1 MITQY
6 HRPSTMDEALALL
19 QEPATH
25 ALGGGTTLAA
35 TTFDAPTTVVDL
47 QSLDIAGIG
56 SDGGVVHI
64 GATATLQDLVD
75 SPLVPA
81 AIRDLARREAPN
93 TIRNAATVGGTIGA
107 SDPESELLTGLL
119 ACGASVTVTRPGAS
133 TDHSLDAV
141 LDDPGL
147 IAGRMI
153 TTVSIP
159 SGGRF
164 AADRTARTPMDRPIV
179 AAVAYRSEEG
189 STRIAVSGVADRPTV
204 VDPSALADLD
214 PPSDFRGSV
223 AYRTHLASV
232 LVERVVASLD
242 GGDSA

>member
-19 QEPATH
+19 QQPA
-25 ALGGGTTLAA
+25 ARAIGGGTTLTA
-35 TTFDAPTTVVDL
+35 TRLDTPATIVDL
-47 QSLDIAGIG
+47 QSLDMAGIEA
-56 SDGGVVHI
+56 DGEMIRI

-75 SPLVPA
+75 SPVIPA

-119 ACGASVTVTRPGAS
+119 ACSATVTVAQPEAS
-133 TDHSLDAV
+133 REHPLGAV

-147 IAGRMI
+147 ITGSIIAA
-153 TTVSIP
+153 VSIP

-164 AADRTARTPMDRPIV
+164 ASDRTARTPMDRPIV
-179 AAVAYRSEEG
+179 GAVAYRSEKG
-189 STRIAVSGVADRPTV
+189 STRIVVSGIADRPTV
-204 VDPSALADLD
+204 VDPEALADLD
-214 PPSDFRGSV
+214 ARSDFRGSA
-223 AYRTHLASV
+223 AYRAHVASV
-232 LVERVVASLD
+232 LVQRVVAALD
-242 GGDSA
+242 GGGQA